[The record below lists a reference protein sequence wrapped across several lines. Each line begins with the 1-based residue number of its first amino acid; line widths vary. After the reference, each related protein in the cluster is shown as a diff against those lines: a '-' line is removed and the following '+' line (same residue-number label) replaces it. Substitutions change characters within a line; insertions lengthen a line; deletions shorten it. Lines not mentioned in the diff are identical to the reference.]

1 MGSDDLFARTE
12 RAIIDNR
19 LLRDERRILE
29 REIAKARCALR
40 TAVREMADLR
50 AVIEAGRR
58 RGAAS
63 GDEPELPVETERLQ
77 CMKTYV
83 QSQQDV
89 LRTLRNRTAN

>member
-29 REIAKARCALR
+29 QETANARRALR

-50 AVIEAGRR
+50 AVIEASRR
-58 RGAAS
+58 RGAAT
-63 GDEPELPVETERLQ
+63 GDEPNVPVEAERLQ
-77 CMKTYV
+77 CMQTYI

-89 LRTLRNRTAN
+89 LGTLRNRMAN

>member
-1 MGSDDLFARTE
+1 MSTDDLFARTE

-29 REIAKARCALR
+29 QETAKARCALR
-40 TAVREMADLR
+40 TAVREMASLR

-58 RGAAS
+58 RGPAS
-63 GDEPELPVETERLQ
+63 GGEPEVSAETERLE
-77 CMKTYV
+77 CMKTYI

-89 LRTLRNRTAN
+89 LRTLRNRIAN